1 MDNIDYEQISNI
13 SLRNLFGYISQ
24 EVSLFHGTIKDNI
37 SLYESKKYTL
47 KFKKKIIDVMNMAGC
62 SELKDR
68 LNESVGDSVKTLSG
82 GQRQRVAIARELFRD
97 TKIILFDE
105 ATSSLDSF
113 SENII
118 NETINNLKGKKTI
131 LVISHKIAT
140 IKKCDRIIVLSN
152 GNIIQQGKFNTLWKN
167 KNGLFRKLCNK
178 QNLKH

>member
-1 MDNIDYEQISNI
+1 M
-13 SLRNLFGYISQ
+13 
-24 EVSLFHGTIKDNI
+24 H
-37 SLYESKKYTL
+37 
-47 KFKKKIIDVMNMAGC
+47 MAGC
-62 SELKDR
+62 PELKDR
-68 LNESVGDSVKTLSG
+68 LNELVGDSVKTLSG

-140 IKKCDRIIVLSN
+140 IKKCDKIIVLSK
-152 GNIIQQGKFNTLWKN
+152 GNIIQEGKFNTLWKN
-167 KNGLFRKLCNK
+167 KNGLFRKLCNE
-178 QNLKH
+178 QNLKK